1 MESSNVKVWE
11 ELKVINGKFAKLESD
26 VGITR
31 NTISLLS
38 SYLIDAETQFWA
50 NVQYSRREMLE
61 MKELPK
67 SLTNKEA
74 ETKVCQNFQSWDCN
88 VNKEDLDAFHWLK
101 NKERVIVTFCQRKDC
116 EKVLKAKNNIRKLSA
131 TNLDI

>member
-67 SLTNKEA
+67 SLKNKEA

-116 EKVLKAKNNIRKLSA
+116 EKVSKAKNNIRKLSA